1 MTSNKIIEIT
11 PIVDS
16 LSINFSIFCYNYLMK
31 DSNIYKT
38 NIISR
43 DEYGRPSGIVA
54 INKPIDVTSHDLV
67 NRIRKQLDIRK
78 VGHAGALDVF
88 ADGVMIYLIG
98 KATKLSDKL
107 MHFDKEYITTIILGI
122 ATDTQDTEGE
132 ITEIKTG
139 YLIKDI
145 KNIKPTLNKFIGKQK
160 QYVSVYSSVKVE
172 GKKLRILMRDKNYE
186 KQITY
191 DQDNHKQLNLVQI
204 NKDSRPKS
212 FSLKIPAKD
221 ITIHNIE
228 LLESGDL
235 PIKKMTKLSKKLSS
249 LTETQKFPYIKVKVN
264 SSKGTYIRQLAE
276 DIGSQLN
283 MPAMLLALTRTKVGD
298 ISINDCIKI
307 TDL

>member
-1 MTSNKIIEIT
+1 
-11 PIVDS
+11 
-16 LSINFSIFCYNYLMK
+16 MK
-31 DSNIYKT
+31 DSNTYKT

-54 INKPIDVTSHDLV
+54 INKPIDATSHDLV
-67 NRIRKQLDIRK
+67 NKIRKQLDTRK

-88 ADGVMIYLIG
+88 ADGVMIYLVG

-145 KNIKPTLNKFIGKQK
+145 KNIEPALNKFIGKQK
-160 QYVSVYSSVKVE
+160 QYVSVYSSVKVD
-172 GKKLRILMRDKNYE
+172 GKKLRVLMRDEAYE
-186 KQITY
+186 KQISF
-191 DQDNHKQLNLVQI
+191 DQSNNKQITLI
-204 NKDSRPKS
+204 PKATES
-212 FSLKIPAKD
+212 KLKTFSVKVPAKD
-221 ITIHNIE
+221 IIIHDIE
-228 LLESGDL
+228 LLESGNI
-235 PIKKMTKLSKKLSS
+235 PVKKMTKLKKQLVS
-249 LTETQKFPYIKVKVN
+249 LPPSQEFPYLKIKVN

-276 DIGSQLN
+276 DIGNQLN

-307 TDL
+307 TDLR